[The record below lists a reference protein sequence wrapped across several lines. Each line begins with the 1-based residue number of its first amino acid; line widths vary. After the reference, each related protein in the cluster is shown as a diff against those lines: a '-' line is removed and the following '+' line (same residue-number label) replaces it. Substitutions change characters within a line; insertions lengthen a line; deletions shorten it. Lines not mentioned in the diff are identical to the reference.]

1 MQNRLMVLRIIW
13 GALLMGQV
21 VFMFIALTA
30 GGQGQSGTD
39 VKLLERICAG
49 MFVVIVPTAF
59 VVRKIM
65 YRVNSPEG
73 NLTMAGYSTGNIVF
87 WAMCEGVSFFGLV
100 ITFLSGKPGLAFA
113 IAVAAMIVQIVNF
126 PTGGP
131 VKDSTNQP

>member
-21 VFMFIALTA
+21 VFMFVALTA
-30 GGQGQSGTD
+30 GHGQSGTD
-39 VKLLERICAG
+39 VKLLERACAG
-49 MFVVIVPTAF
+49 MFIVIVPTAF
-59 VVRKIM
+59 VLRKVI
-65 YRVNSPEG
+65 YRGNSPG
-73 NLTMAGYSTGNIVF
+73 GDLTMAGYSTGNILF

-100 ITFLSGKPGLAFA
+100 ITFQSGTPGLAFA

-131 VKDSTNQP
+131 VKDSTDQA